1 MINTNEKKKKL
12 VIKKKTKLSKPLTN
26 KKDVEK
32 KIVKETS
39 IKELELDYI
48 SDDEDF
54 SEISK
59 KDKINFELLKKLTLF
74 NKNTEVKNI
83 VNEIVSDESDSDNED
98 INNNLIKDCDIDF
111 ESIIKDTISGKT
123 IYYDYNKNIIYG
135 SNYKIIG
142 EINEDG
148 EINLDDDVENDYE
161 DLKKSEF
168 SDSESENEIID
179 ETN

>member
-1 MINTNEKKKKL
+1 
-12 VIKKKTKLSKPLTN
+12 
-26 KKDVEK
+26 
-32 KIVKETS
+32 
-39 IKELELDYI
+39 
-48 SDDEDF
+48 
-54 SEISK
+54 
-59 KDKINFELLKKLTLF
+59 LKKLTLF
-74 NKNTEVKNI
+74 NKNTEVKNL
-83 VNEIVSDESDSDNED
+83 VNEIVSDDSESDNED

-148 EINLDDDVENDYE
+148 EINLDDDIENDYE
-161 DLKKSEF
+161 ELKKSEF

-179 ETN
+179 ERN

>member
-12 VIKKKTKLSKPLTN
+12 VIKKNKLPKPLTN
-26 KKDVEK
+26 KKDIEK

-48 SDDEDF
+48 SDDDDF

-74 NKNTEVKNI
+74 NKNTEVKNL
-83 VNEIVSDESDSDNED
+83 VNEIVSDDSESDNED

-148 EINLDDDVENDYE
+148 EINLDDDIENDYE
-161 DLKKSEF
+161 ELKKSEF

-179 ETN
+179 ERN

>member
-1 MINTNEKKKKL
+1 M
-12 VIKKKTKLSKPLTN
+12 
-26 KKDVEK
+26 
-32 KIVKETS
+32 
-39 IKELELDYI
+39 
-48 SDDEDF
+48 
-54 SEISK
+54 
-59 KDKINFELLKKLTLF
+59 KKLTLF

-135 SNYKIIG
+135 NNYKIIG

-148 EINLDDDVENDYE
+148 EINLDDDVEDDYE